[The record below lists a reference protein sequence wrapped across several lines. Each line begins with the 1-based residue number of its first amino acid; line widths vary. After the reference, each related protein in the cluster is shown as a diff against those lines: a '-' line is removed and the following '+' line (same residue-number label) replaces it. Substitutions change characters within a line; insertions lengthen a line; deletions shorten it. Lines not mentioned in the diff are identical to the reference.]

1 MCVSSF
7 WDKQKTKKNKTSK
20 RWAHSSYTSA
30 EASRFLIWSFHI
42 SHSTSQTSCFY
53 IHTTTLKAL
62 HKVWCSMLWSYS
74 IWTKEMQFVE
84 ECLWHHV
91 HVHLSSAQSK
101 YGNESVVTWEKNIL
115 YAQICALFFFAIQMC
130 SELWSVSFS
139 HRKDEERLKNL
150 GVLQTF
156 ISDHS
161 IVLKM
166 DG

>member
-7 WDKQKTKKNKTSK
+7 WDKQKKKKHKTSK

-91 HVHLSSAQSK
+91 HVHRSSAQSK

-115 YAQICALFFFAIQMC
+115 YAQICALFFFLQSRCVQSCDLYLSRIEKMR
-130 SELWSVSFS
+130 SVWRIWVSCKPS
-139 HRKDEERLKNL
+139 S
-150 GVLQTF
+150 V
-156 ISDHS
+156 IIPSY
-161 IVLKM
+161 
-166 DG
+166 